1 MTIVEYDS
9 EKALL
14 QPWSLSNTI
23 TEWLQQS
30 FSAPTLHISTQ
41 VAKQW
46 SIILFSLL
54 CNKVLKQVFT
64 SYSRTARLST
74 SKVLPVLNNIFFA
87 ETSQRDRVFIWSAN
101 HALITGQLWQHR
113 PESDIV
119 FLCHLEQGGKRKPKS
134 RKQNE
139 GIYCS
144 RLILSEK
151 MQDLDTVFYP
161 NLDLLP
167 DKQNT
172 NTNLQIAENS
182 IPMWSVKG
190 GSPSL
195 SKLSWSIMFS
205 I

>member
-41 VAKQW
+41 VAKQS

-64 SYSRTARLST
+64 SYNRTARLST
-74 SKVLPVLNNIFFA
+74 SKVLPVLHNIFFA
-87 ETSQRDRVFIWSAN
+87 ETSQGDRVFIWLAN

-113 PESDIV
+113 PESDIIFFCAIWSKV
-119 FLCHLEQGGKRKPKS
+119 
-134 RKQNE
+134 
-139 GIYCS
+139 
-144 RLILSEK
+144 EK
-151 MQDLDTVFYP
+151 GNQR
-161 NLDLLP
+161 
-167 DKQNT
+167 Q
-172 NTNLQIAENS
+172 EN
-182 IPMWSVKG
+182 
-190 GSPSL
+190 
-195 SKLSWSIMFS
+195 
-205 I
+205 